1 MALGLEWFLLL
12 LLLISSNIS
21 SNSSEDMVFKPFV
34 DGFMCGNLGSTKVH
48 C

>member
-34 DGFMCGNLGSTKVH
+34 DGFMCGNLGSTNT
-48 C
+48 CG

>member
-21 SNSSEDMVFKPFV
+21 SNSSEDMVFKLFV
-34 DGFMCGNLGSTKVH
+34 DGFMCGNLGSTNTGG
-48 C
+48 